1 MDFQL
6 HCEGFPTDEELK
18 ERLLMCGRKFLM
30 ENASRHS
37 VKITIK
43 QIDGFVQSRVD
54 LNLQTRKLSAF
65 VRRKDPVQAME
76 AAISAMEEALE
87 SELFF
92 EATGTED

>member
-6 HCEGFPTDEELK
+6 YCEGFPTDEDLK

-30 ENASRHS
+30 ANASRYF
-37 VKITIK
+37 VRITIK

-54 LNLQTRKLSAF
+54 INLESRKLSAF
-65 VRRKDPVQAME
+65 VRRKDPVKAME
-76 AAISAMEEALE
+76 AAILAMEEALE
-87 SELFF
+87 SQLVF